1 MGGAAGHM
9 AHPFDLGS
17 VRTGNDL
24 IDFFNKAKEHLE
36 TEGAGAVKI
45 DGVNV
50 SFKVVEIDG
59 QHEFAVDRGSLK
71 EIDISGITMSRV
83 DQRFP
88 EGHGMR
94 PAIKTLLTIL
104 NKALPAIK
112 PQLKEL
118 GMWDNPSMF
127 LNTEY
132 VTGTTNVTDYDENF
146 LAIHG
151 LNQFYE
157 KIAKSGAS
165 KGNVRPGAVRPTVSA
180 VRKGIDIEVP
190 IKDPSREVSYDP
202 QVMETLIEKLNPVA
216 AELGFKAYG
225 SVPTNR
231 SEGTDISFD
240 KTLSEPLSIQISDD
254 RAVTKP
260 LRDWLAA
267 AQNPDY
273 DSLKVKIVTVDE
285 ETGQEVEKV
294 VTRHPLHK
302 ELYKAL
308 AIDGVPV
315 VSLVDQADAERAING
330 ALFMHA
336 TRMLGNDVLRG
347 LTSPMGDLM
356 SHEGVVLR
364 DEEKFGPNPV
374 KITGEFILGNLG
386 GGFGGSVN
394 ENEDESPEDPWDSDA
409 DEWYED
415 RFGSDQE
422 LGRDTRETIAIVPG
436 AFKPPHNGHLAMVR
450 EYAGMADKV
459 VVLISR
465 PTRGGRKL
473 PNGREITAEDSLKIW
488 ELLVQD
494 LSNVEVS
501 ISNHASPLT
510 AAYEYVGAEGPL
522 ESGTKVILGAS
533 TKGTDIKRWT
543 GAEKY
548 IKRGVELI
556 DPFSTAVEPTTRS
569 NGDAYSA
576 TDMRELLGAAENDEN
591 AIEELE
597 EFIGE
602 DNVFDLLS
610 ILGIGAPMRE
620 ESGAG
625 AIAGAPVGVKGGPWD
640 DDDIDKDN
648 KEEKQLSTLRREN
661 IDLSTIDE
669 VMRLIMERG
678 ILR

>member
-24 IDFFNKAKEHLE
+24 LDFFNKAKEHLE

-112 PQLKEL
+112 PQLQEL

-157 KIAKSGAS
+157 KVAKSGAS
-165 KGNVRPGAVRPTVSA
+165 KGNVRPGAERPDGVKA
-180 VRKGIDIEVP
+180 
-190 IKDPSREVSYDP
+190 PSREVTYDP
-202 QVMETLIEKLNPVA
+202 EIMETLIEKLNPIA
-216 AELGFKAYG
+216 AELGFKVYG
-225 SVPTNR
+225 SVPTTR
-231 SEGTDISFD
+231 AEDTDIDFSG
-240 KTLSEPLSIQISDD
+240 TLSEPLTINISDG
-254 RAVTKP
+254 REITKS
-260 LRDWLAA
+260 LGDWLSSAI
-267 AQNPDY
+267 NPDY
-273 DSLKVKIVTVDE
+273 DSLKVRVGDKM
-285 ETGQEVEKV
+285 

-308 AIDGVPV
+308 AVDGVPV

-394 ENEDESPEDPWDSDA
+394 ENEDEDDDPVVDSD
-409 DEWYED
+409 
-415 RFGSDQE
+415 FSK
-422 LGRDTRETIAIVPG
+422 TVAIVPG

-450 EYAGMADKV
+450 EYAAMADEV
-459 VVLISR
+459 IVLISR
-465 PTRGGRKL
+465 PTKTGRSL

-488 ELLVQD
+488 ELLTSD
-494 LSNVEVS
+494 IPNVEVGVS
-501 ISNHASPLT
+501 SHASPLT
-510 AAYEYVGAEGPL
+510 AAYEYVGRDGPL
-522 ESGTKVILGAS
+522 LPGTKVILGAS
-533 TKGTDIKRWT
+533 TKGGDAKRWA

-548 IKRGVELI
+548 IKDGVELI
-556 DPFSTAVEPTTRS
+556 DPQSSAVEPTLRP
-569 NGDAYSA
+569 NGEPYSA
-576 TDMRELLGAAENDEN
+576 SDMRTLLGAAETDEN

-597 EFIGE
+597 DFIGE
-602 DNVFDLLS
+602 DNVFNLLS
-610 ILGIGAPMRE
+610 ILGLASPMQEMSSMSGGGVEGAV
-620 ESGAG
+620 SAN
-625 AIAGAPVGVKGGPWD
+625 GGPWVNKKEIED
-640 DDDIDKDN
+640 DN
-648 KEEKQLSTLRREN
+648 EEEEQRSKLVTREN
-661 IDLSTIDE
+661 KDLVTVEE
-669 VMRLIMERG
+669 VMKLIMERG

>member
-1 MGGAAGHM
+1 
-9 AHPFDLGS
+9 
-17 VRTGNDL
+17 
-24 IDFFNKAKEHLE
+24 
-36 TEGAGAVKI
+36 
-45 DGVNV
+45 
-50 SFKVVEIDG
+50 
-59 QHEFAVDRGSLK
+59 
-71 EIDISGITMSRV
+71 MSRV

-94 PAIKTLLTIL
+94 PAIKTLLAIL

-112 PQLKEL
+112 PQLQEL

-157 KIAKSGAS
+157 KVAKSGAS
-165 KGNVRPGAVRPTVSA
+165 KGNVRPGAERPDGVKA
-180 VRKGIDIEVP
+180 
-190 IKDPSREVSYDP
+190 PSREVTYKP
-202 QVMETLIEKLNPVA
+202 EIMETLIEKLNPIA
-216 AELGFKAYG
+216 AELGFKVYG
-225 SVPTNR
+225 SVPTTR
-231 SEGTDISFD
+231 TEETDIDFSN
-240 KTLSEPLSIQISDD
+240 TLSEPLTIKISDD
-254 RAVTKP
+254 REITKS
-260 LRDWLAA
+260 LGDWLSN

-273 DSLKVKIVTVDE
+273 DSLKVRVGDKM
-285 ETGQEVEKV
+285 

-308 AIDGVPV
+308 AVDGVPV

-336 TRMLGNDVLRG
+336 TRMLGNDVLKG

-394 ENEDESPEDPWDSDA
+394 ENEDEEDDPVVDSD
-409 DEWYED
+409 
-415 RFGSDQE
+415 FSK
-422 LGRDTRETIAIVPG
+422 TVAIVPG

-450 EYAGMADKV
+450 GYSEIADDV
-459 VVLISR
+459 IVLISR
-465 PTRGGRKL
+465 PTKSGRAL

-488 ELLVQD
+488 ELLTSGM
-494 LSNVEVS
+494 SNVEVG

-510 AAYEYVGAEGPL
+510 AAYEYVGRDGPL
-522 ESGTKVILGAS
+522 LPGTKVILGAS
-533 TKGTDIKRWT
+533 TKGGDAKRWT

-548 IKRGVELI
+548 IKDGVELI
-556 DPFSTAVEPTTRS
+556 DPQSTAVEPTLRP
-569 NGDAYSA
+569 NGEPYSA
-576 TDMRELLGAAENDEN
+576 SDMRTLLGAAETDEN

-597 EFIGE
+597 DFIGE
-602 DNVFDLLS
+602 DKVFDLLS
-610 ILGIGAPMRE
+610 ILGIGSPMNE

-625 AIAGAPVGVKGGPWD
+625 AIGGAAVGPKGGPWEND
-640 DDDIDKDN
+640 EEIEKDN
-648 KEEKQLSTLRREN
+648 EAEKQRSKLVTREN
-661 IDLSTIDE
+661 NDLVTVDE
-669 VMRLIMERG
+669 VMKLIMERG

>member
-9 AHPFDLGS
+9 AHPFDLGDI
-17 VRTGNDL
+17 RTGNDL

-36 TEGAGAVKI
+36 NEGAGAVKI

-50 SFKVVEIDG
+50 SFKVVEVGG

-112 PQLKEL
+112 PQLQEL

-157 KIAKSGAS
+157 KVAKSGAS
-165 KGNVRPGAVRPTVSA
+165 KGNVRPGAERPD
-180 VRKGIDIEVP
+180 GI
-190 IKDPSREVSYDP
+190 KAPSREVTYDP
-202 QVMETLIEKLNPVA
+202 GIMETLIEKLNPIA
-216 AELGFKAYG
+216 NELGFKVYG
-225 SVPTNR
+225 SVPTSR
-231 SEGTDISFD
+231 AEETDIDFSA
-240 KTLSEPLSIQISDD
+240 TLSDPLTIKISDD
-254 RAVTKP
+254 REITKS
-260 LRDWLAA
+260 LGDWLSD

-273 DSLKVKIVTVDE
+273 DSLKVRVGDKM
-285 ETGQEVEKV
+285 

-308 AIDGVPV
+308 AVDGVPV

-394 ENEDESPEDPWDSDA
+394 ENEEEDDDPVVDSD
-409 DEWYED
+409 
-415 RFGSDQE
+415 FSK
-422 LGRDTRETIAIVPG
+422 TVAIVPG

-450 EYAGMADKV
+450 EYSEIADDV
-459 VVLISR
+459 IVLISR
-465 PTRGGRKL
+465 PTKSGRAL

-488 ELLVQD
+488 ELLTTGMP
-494 LSNVEVS
+494 NVEVG

-510 AAYEYVGAEGPL
+510 AAYEYVGRDGPL
-522 ESGTKVILGAS
+522 LPGTKVILGAS
-533 TKGTDIKRWT
+533 TKGGDANRWA

-548 IKRGVELI
+548 IKDGVELI
-556 DPFSTAVEPTTRS
+556 DPQSSAVEPTARP
-569 NGDAYSA
+569 NGESYSA
-576 TDMRELLGAAENDEN
+576 TDFRSALGDVAANMEVIGDFIGTDN
-591 AIEELE
+591 IEE
-597 EFIGE
+597 
-602 DNVFDLLS
+602 LLS
-610 ILGIGAPMRE
+610 ILDLSFPMAEMSTGVGMVGAPA
-620 ESGAG
+620 SPTKKKK
-625 AIAGAPVGVKGGPWD
+625 IV
-640 DDDIDKDN
+640 
-648 KEEKQLSTLRREN
+648 RREN
-661 IDLSTIDE
+661 IDLNTVDE

>member
-24 IDFFNKAKEHLE
+24 LDFFNKAKEHLE

-50 SFKVVEIDG
+50 SFKVVETGG
-59 QHEFAVDRGSLK
+59 QHQFAVDRGSSK

-94 PAIKTLLTIL
+94 PAIKTLLAIL

-112 PQLKEL
+112 PQLQEL

-157 KIAKSGAS
+157 KVAKSGAS
-165 KGNVRPGAVRPTVSA
+165 KGNVRPGAERPDGVKA
-180 VRKGIDIEVP
+180 
-190 IKDPSREVSYDP
+190 PSREVTYDP
-202 QVMETLIEKLNPVA
+202 EIMETLIEKLNPIA
-216 AELGFKAYG
+216 AELGFKVYG
-225 SVPTNR
+225 SVPTTR
-231 SEGTDISFD
+231 TEDTDIDFSS
-240 KTLSEPLSIQISDD
+240 TLSEPLTIKISDD
-254 RAVTKP
+254 REITKS
-260 LRDWLAA
+260 LADWLSS

-273 DSLKVKIVTVDE
+273 DSLKVRVGDKM
-285 ETGQEVEKV
+285 

-308 AIDGVPV
+308 AVDGVPV

-386 GGFGGSVN
+386 GGFGGSVT
-394 ENEDESPEDPWDSDA
+394 ENEEDFIGYEFKPVTEEDEDDDPVVDA
-409 DEWYED
+409 D
-415 RFGSDQE
+415 FGK
-422 LGRDTRETIAIVPG
+422 TIAVVPG
-436 AFKPPHNGHLAMVR
+436 AFKPPHNGHLDMVR
-450 EYAGMADKV
+450 KYAEMADEV
-459 VVLISR
+459 IVLISR

-488 ELLVQD
+488 SLLTQD
-494 LSNVEVS
+494 LPNVEVG

-510 AAYEYVGAEGPL
+510 AAYEYVGRDGPL
-522 ESGTKVILGAS
+522 EEGTKVILGAS
-533 TKGTDIKRWT
+533 NKGGDAGRWA

-548 IKRGVELI
+548 IKEGVKLM
-556 DPFSTAVEPTTRS
+556 DPFTTAVEPSLRP
-569 NGDAYSA
+569 NGTPYSA
-576 TDMRELLGAAENDEN
+576 SDMRELLGAAETSED

-597 EFIGE
+597 DFIGE

-610 ILGIGAPMRE
+610 ILGIASPMQE
-620 ESGAG
+620 MSGAG
-625 AIAGAPVGVKGGPWD
+625 AVGGAAVGAKGGPWSNKKEIED
-640 DDDIDKDN
+640 DN
-648 KEEKQLSTLRREN
+648 EAEKQRSKLVTREN
-661 IDLSTIDE
+661 TNLVTVDE

>member
-9 AHPFDLGS
+9 AHPFDLGD

-24 IDFFNKAKEHLE
+24 IDFFNKAKEHLSDA
-36 TEGAGAVKI
+36 GAGAVKI

-59 QHEFAVDRGSLK
+59 QREFAVDRGSLK

-112 PQLKEL
+112 PQLQEL

-157 KIAKSGAS
+157 KVAKSGAS
-165 KGNVRPGAVRPTVSA
+165 KGNVRPGAERPDGVKA
-180 VRKGIDIEVP
+180 
-190 IKDPSREVSYDP
+190 PSREVTYDP
-202 QVMETLIEKLNPVA
+202 DIMETLIEKLNPIA
-216 AELGFKAYG
+216 NELGFKVYG
-225 SVPTNR
+225 SVPTSR
-231 SEGTDISFD
+231 AEETDIDFSS
-240 KTLSEPLSIQISDD
+240 TLSEPLTIKISDD
-254 RAVTKP
+254 REITKS
-260 LRDWLAA
+260 LGDWLSS

-273 DSLKVKIVTVDE
+273 DSLKVRVGDKM
-285 ETGQEVEKV
+285 

-308 AIDGVPV
+308 AVDGVPV

-386 GGFGGSVN
+386 GGFGGSVT
-394 ENEDESPEDPWDSDA
+394 ENEEDFIGYEYKPVTEEDEDDDPVVDA
-409 DEWYED
+409 D
-415 RFGSDQE
+415 FSK
-422 LGRDTRETIAIVPG
+422 TIAVVPG
-436 AFKPPHNGHLAMVR
+436 AFKPPHNGHLAMVHQ
-450 EYAGMADKV
+450 YANLADEV
-459 VVLISR
+459 IVLISR
-465 PTRGGRKL
+465 PTKSGRRL
-473 PNGREITAEDSLKIW
+473 PNGREITAEDSQAIW
-488 ELLVQD
+488 KLLVKD
-494 LSNVEVS
+494 LPNVEVS
-501 ISNHASPLT
+501 ISSHASPLT
-510 AAYEYVGAEGPL
+510 AAYEFVGRDGPL
-522 ESGTKVILGAS
+522 QPGTKVILGAS
-533 TKGTDIKRWT
+533 TKGNDVKRWT

-548 IKRGVELI
+548 IKDGVELI
-556 DPFSTAVEPTTRS
+556 DPRSSAVEPTARPD
-569 NGDAYSA
+569 GQPFSA
-576 TDMRELLGAAENDEN
+576 TDFRNALGDVQGNLSTIND
-591 AIEELE
+591 
-597 EFIGE
+597 FIGE
-602 DNVFDLLS
+602 ENVTDLLS
-610 ILGIGAPMRE
+610 ILGLTGPVSEM
-620 ESGAG
+620 AG
-625 AIAGAPVGVKGGPWD
+625 VASVAGAPTADAGPW
-640 DDDIDKDN
+640 KNKKQVRRGN
-648 KEEKQLSTLRREN
+648 KEERDKSALKTEN
-661 IDLSTIDE
+661 NDLVTVEE

>member
-17 VRTGNDL
+17 VRTGKDL
-24 IDFFNKAKEHLE
+24 IDFFDKAKGHLE
-36 TEGAGAVKI
+36 SDGAGSVKI

-50 SFKVVEIDG
+50 SFKVVEQDG
-59 QHEFAVDRGSLK
+59 QHQFAVDRGSMK
-71 EIDISGITMSRV
+71 EIDVSGITMARV

-94 PAIKTLLTIL
+94 PAIKTLLSIL

-112 PQLKEL
+112 PQLREL

-132 VTGTTNVTDYDENF
+132 VEGTTNVTNYDENF

-157 KIAKSGAS
+157 RVAKSGAS
-165 KGNVRPGAVRPTVSA
+165 KGNVRPGGARPEGVKSPSA
-180 VRKGIDIEVP
+180 EVL
-190 IKDPSREVSYDP
+190 YDP
-202 QVMETLIEKLNPVA
+202 KVMETLIEKLNPIA
-216 AELGFKAYG
+216 AEQGFKAYG

-231 SEGTDISFD
+231 LEGSDIDFAGTLATPLTINISEDREIT
-240 KTLSEPLSIQISDD
+240 KTLAQWLS
-254 RAVTKP
+254 T
-260 LRDWLAA
+260 

-273 DSLKVKIVTVDE
+273 DSLKLKS
-285 ETGQEVEKV
+285 GKV
-294 VTRHPLHK
+294 IHPLHK
-302 ELYKAL
+302 ELYKTIL
-308 AIDGVPV
+308 DGQVPIV
-315 VSLVDQADAERAING
+315 DLVDQADAERAING

-347 LTSPMGDLM
+347 LTSPMGDVM
-356 SHEGVVLR
+356 NHEGVVLR
-364 DEEKFGPNPV
+364 DEDLFGPNPV
-374 KITGEFILGNLG
+374 KITGEFILGGMVSSFQDDTALQE
-386 GGFGGSVN
+386 
-394 ENEDESPEDPWDSDA
+394 ENEDDESPEWDSDA

-415 RFGSDQE
+415 RFDSDQD
-422 LGRDTRETIAIVPG
+422 LGAEAGKTIAIVPG
-436 AFKPPHNGHLAMVR
+436 AFKPPHNGHLVMVR
-450 EYAGMADKV
+450 AYSSMADEV
-459 VVLISR
+459 IVLISR

-488 ELLVQD
+488 ELLTQD
-494 LSNVEVS
+494 IPNVEVA

-510 AAYEYVGAEGPL
+510 AAYEYIGRDGPL

-533 TKGTDIKRWT
+533 TKGTDVHRWD

-548 IKRGVELI
+548 VKEGVELI
-556 DPFSTAVEPTTRS
+556 DPHTTAVKPAVRS
-569 NGDAYSA
+569 NGTPYSA

-602 DNVFDLLS
+602 DKVFELLS
-610 ILGIGAPMRE
+610 ILGIGTAMKE

-625 AIAGAPVGVKGGPWD
+625 AIAGAPVGAKGGPWN
-640 DDDIDKDN
+640 DDDIGKDN
-648 KEEKQLSTLRREN
+648 REEKQLSTLRREN

>member
-24 IDFFNKAKEHLE
+24 LDFFNKAKDHLE

-50 SFKVVEIDG
+50 SFKVVETDG
-59 QHEFAVDRGSLK
+59 QRQFAVDRGSSK

-94 PAIKTLLTIL
+94 PAIKTLLAIL

-112 PQLKEL
+112 PQLQEL

-157 KIAKSGAS
+157 KVAKSGAS
-165 KGNVRPGAVRPTVSA
+165 KGNVRPGAERPD
-180 VRKGIDIEVP
+180 GI
-190 IKDPSREVSYDP
+190 KAPSREVTYDP
-202 QVMETLIEKLNPVA
+202 EIMETLIEKLNPIA
-216 AELGFKAYG
+216 AELGFKVYG
-225 SVPTNR
+225 SVPTTR
-231 SEGTDISFD
+231 TEDTDIDFSS
-240 KTLSEPLSIQISDD
+240 TLSEPLTIKISDD
-254 RAVTKP
+254 REITKS
-260 LRDWLAA
+260 LADWLSS

-273 DSLKVKIVTVDE
+273 DSLKVRVGDKM
-285 ETGQEVEKV
+285 

-308 AIDGVPV
+308 AVDGVPV

-386 GGFGGSVN
+386 GGFGGSVT
-394 ENEDESPEDPWDSDA
+394 ENEEDFIGYEFKPVTEEDEDDDPVVDA
-409 DEWYED
+409 D
-415 RFGSDQE
+415 FGK
-422 LGRDTRETIAIVPG
+422 TIAVVPG
-436 AFKPPHNGHLAMVR
+436 AFKPPHNGHLDMVR
-450 EYAGMADKV
+450 KYAEMADEV
-459 VVLISR
+459 IVLISR

-488 ELLVQD
+488 NLLTQD
-494 LSNVEVS
+494 LPNVEVG

-510 AAYEYVGAEGPL
+510 AAYEYVGRDGPL
-522 ESGTKVILGAS
+522 EEGTKVILGAS
-533 TKGTDIKRWT
+533 NKGGDAGRWA

-548 IKRGVELI
+548 IKEGVKLM
-556 DPFSTAVEPTTRS
+556 DPFATAVKPSLRP
-569 NGDAYSA
+569 NGVPYSA
-576 TDMRELLGAAENDEN
+576 SDMRELLGAAETSED

-597 EFIGE
+597 DFIGE

-610 ILGIGAPMRE
+610 ILGIASPMQE
-620 ESGAG
+620 MSGAG
-625 AIAGAPVGVKGGPWD
+625 AAGGAAVGAKGGPWGNKKEIED
-640 DDDIDKDN
+640 DN
-648 KEEKQLSTLRREN
+648 EAEKQRSKLVTREN
-661 IDLSTIDE
+661 TNLVTVDE